1 MVQKMTNK
9 KIFLC
14 VVILLTATLTGC
26 VPDKFQFEKEICE
39 SGSNSGQL
47 LGGTDIDLTKEGFI
61 VVADSGNKRFQV
73 ISPEGTPVLTGGD
86 DKSVHENYKLG
97 SLTGIGVDKVTNDIW
112 VCDQRENK
120 IIRFDSNGKPNLR
133 VTKNVRRPMDVA
145 IGKDGSAYV
154 IMSKKSTIFKYDK
167 NGKFLEA
174 IGGTG
179 KGSMIYPT
187 TITVSND
194 FIYITDYAG
203 KRILKLDIKGEFVA
217 EFCSKGEQEPLM
229 GPSCLHT
236 DNDGNMYVLDLGE
249 IPIVILSPDG
259 KLISKIGEFG
269 EGKGQFLYP
278 TGILAKSNEDIYVLD
293 NTKNTILNFKKKP
306 DK

>member
-9 KIFLC
+9 KLFIW
-14 VVILLTATLTGC
+14 VVILITITITGC

-39 SGSNSGQL
+39 SGSGGGQL
-47 LGGTDIDLTKEGFI
+47 LGGTDMDLTKEGFLVI
-61 VVADSGNKRFQV
+61 ADAGNKRFQI
-73 ISPEGTPVLTGGD
+73 ISPEGTSIMTGGD
-86 DKSVHENYKLG
+86 SSSVRENYKLG

-120 IIRFDSNGKPNLR
+120 IVRFDSYGKPNLR
-133 VTKNVRRPMDVA
+133 ITKNVRRPMDVA
-145 IGKDGSAYV
+145 IGKDGAAYV
-154 IMSKKSTIFKYDK
+154 IMSKKSSIFKYDK

-179 KGSMIYPT
+179 KGTMIYPT
-187 TITVSND
+187 TINISND

-203 KRILKLDIKGEFVA
+203 KRILKLDINGEFVA
-217 EFCSKGEQEPLM
+217 EFCSKGEQEALM

-236 DNDGNMYVLDLGE
+236 DAEGNLYVLDLGE

-259 KLISKIGEFG
+259 ELVSKIGEFG
-269 EGKGQFLYP
+269 ETKGQFLYP
-278 TGILAKSNEDIYVLD
+278 TGILAKTNEDIYVLD

-306 DK
+306 EK